1 MAKQSFL
8 LVRGYT
14 YLFLSTEILFSCC
27 SRHLWYCQLK
37 ITETSVIAVLLS
49 CYMER
54 RTFFHIVPRQNSPF
68 VNSPLVTPRR
78 SCSGTFSSSKRECWC
93 SVLLQ
98 EGGWLAFL
106 CPHQPPWSAFRWA
119 IIWFHWVIFSNH
131 HLHPA
136 MWRTLLN
143 FLRLTYWLPRMHSHA
158 QGLFGTSETVRGAQ
172 VYQSHWY
179 HAGGREGMLMLPY
192 GHSDR
197 FRGHSFT
204 QQTLTEDRVLH
215 QALDIVKMWGGP
227 PGALSLGVETQK
239 FTKFTI

>member
-37 ITETSVIAVLLS
+37 ITEISVIAVLLS
-49 CYMER
+49 CYTER

-68 VNSPLVTPRR
+68 VNSPLGTP
-78 SCSGTFSSSKRECWC
+78 KEVMLWDI
-93 SVLLQ
+93 LQLQ
-98 EGGWLAFL
+98 ERVLMLCLAAGGRLARFL
-106 CPHQPPWSAFRWA
+106 VSTPTTMKCIQWV

-131 HLHPA
+131 HLYPA

-143 FLRLTYWLPRMHSHA
+143 FLRLTYRLPRMQSHA
-158 QGLFGTSETVRGAQ
+158 QRLFGTLETVRGAQ
-172 VYQSHWY
+172 EYQSHWY

-215 QALDIVKMWGGP
+215 QALDIVKMWG
-227 PGALSLGVETQK
+227 ALLEHS
-239 FTKFTI
+239 I